1 VIWCSN
7 DYLAM
12 GQYPKVIGAMVETVI
27 RMGTGGAARVTSP
40 APSTAF
46 AILLA
51 RR

>member
-1 VIWCSN
+1 
-7 DYLAM
+7 M